1 MGQSKNI
8 NNDIAGLLRTPEE
21 AAAYLETYFRE
32 AGGDGAR
39 IAKALGDIA
48 RGKGMT
54 QVARDAGLSRE
65 SLYKTLSGDRTPGF
79 DTVLKVLSA
88 LGLRLRAEASSASG
102 RRNPENAW
110 NESGFLLR
118 ALIRTIPDLV
128 WAKDI
133 EGRYIFC
140 NERFESLYGVR
151 EQDLLGKTVDDFVGP
166 EKSENFK
173 KADLQA
179 VAGRKPVKVEEEVQF
194 ADGHR
199 EILETVKTPILKAD
213 GRVAAILCV
222 GHDITKRKQ
231 LESEHRANLYHFEN
245 MDKVNRIL
253 QGSGDLEQMLSD
265 VLDAVL
271 SIFGCDR
278 AVLVYPCDPEA
289 PSWTV
294 RMERTTPEAPVP
306 YSPGTTLP
314 MTPSARKLFQ
324 SLLKTEYTATFL
336 SDREFPG
343 DEHLKEVGI
352 RSMLG
357 KAVYPRVGKPWVFSI
372 HQCTHERVW
381 TEAERILFRTISR
394 RLGDGL
400 TSLLMYRDLERSRE
414 LLDKVFENIPIPL
427 FVKDAGERRYVRW
440 NRANEEMTG
449 IPREEILGRTVHDF
463 FPREEADSLTALED
477 KALRTNRPAEV
488 LEQRIRTRAHGERIL
503 RTKRIPIADESGK
516 PASLLGVSEDITER
530 VRADRERLAHLD
542 FLECL
547 DRINR
552 AMQKAGDI
560 EHMMQD
566 ALDAALSVFCCDR
579 AFLVYPCDPE
589 APSWQVPM
597 QRTDPRYPGVPTGG
611 DPYWATP
618 RIRTLFRDLLATD
631 GPVELRPGSG
641 IDPEKEPWKSG
652 EIKSVLAIALFPKT
666 GKPWSFGL
674 HQCSREREWTPREKQ
689 LFQEIAWRF
698 SDGLSTLLIN
708 RDLKRNQEFLDSVI
722 ENMPNLVF
730 VKDADTLRYV
740 KFNRAGEKLLGISR
754 ELLLGKTDHDLFPKD
769 RADLFIATDRKVL
782 EENRLVVVPEET
794 ITVITGE
801 ERTLQT
807 KKIPI
812 RDETGKPKF
821 LLGISED
828 VTERQRLEEQLRQ
841 AQKMESIGRLAGGV
855 AHDFNNMLGIILG
868 HSELALSGVD
878 PSDPLHENLQEIRK
892 AAERSADLTRQLLA
906 FARKQIVAPKVIDL
920 NETLGRMLK
929 MLRALIGE
937 DIELTWLPGEELWPV
952 RIDPSQVDQV
962 LANLCVNSRDAIA
975 DVGTIVIETK
985 NATFDE
991 KYCAWHPDFLPGDFV
1006 MLSVSDNGAGMDK
1019 ETADR
1024 IFEPFFTTKELG
1036 KGTGLGLAM
1045 VYGIV
1050 KQNEGFIDVY
1060 SEPGV
1065 GTIFKIYL
1073 PRQTSGAE
1081 RAQQACQAIPGA
1093 KGRETIL
1100 LVEDVPDILAMT
1112 SLMLERF
1119 GYRVLAVPT
1128 PEDAIRAAREHGD
1141 KIRLLVSDV
1150 VMPGM
1155 NGRVLADIV
1164 SSVCP
1169 GIRRLFMS
1177 GYTDDVI
1184 AHHGVL
1190 DGTVHFIQKPFTM
1203 QSLAAK
1209 VRAALDDET

>member
-8 NNDIAGLLRTPEE
+8 HNDVAGLLRTPEE
-21 AAAYLETYFRE
+21 TAAYIEAFFRE
-32 AGGDGAR
+32 ADTDGAR

-48 RGKGMT
+48 RAKGMT
-54 QVARDAGLSRE
+54 QVARAAGLSRE
-65 SLYKTLSGDRTPGF
+65 SLYKTLSGERTPGF

-88 LGLRLRAEASSASG
+88 LGLTLRPEASSVSG
-102 RRNPENAW
+102 RQHFEDARND
-110 NESGFLLR
+110 SGFLLR

-128 WAKDI
+128 WAKDL

-140 NERFESLYGVR
+140 NERFESLYGVK
-151 EQDLLGKTVDDFVGP
+151 EQDLLGKSIDDFLSR
-166 EKSENFK
+166 EKAESFR
-173 KADLQA
+173 KADLQ
-179 VAGRKPVKVEEEVQF
+179 VISGKKPVKVEEEVLF

-199 EILETVKTPILKAD
+199 EILETVKTPILRAD
-213 GRVAAILCV
+213 GRLAGIL
-222 GHDITKRKQ
+222 GIGRDITKRKQ
-231 LESEHRANLYHFEN
+231 LENEHRANLYLFEN
-245 MDKVNRIL
+245 MDKVNRIF
-253 QGSGDLEQMLSD
+253 QGGGDMEQALSG

-278 AVLVYPCDPEA
+278 AVLVYPCDPDA
-289 PSWTV
+289 PSWTI
-294 RMERTTPEAPVP
+294 RMERTSREAPAP
-306 YSPGTTLP
+306 YPPGTSLP
-314 MTPSARKLFQ
+314 TNPSARKMFRE
-324 SLLKTEYTATFL
+324 LLKTDYTLTFL
-336 SDREFPG
+336 ADREFPG

-352 RSMLG
+352 RSML
-357 KAVYPRVGKPWVFSI
+357 ARALYPKVGKPWVFGI
-372 HQCTHERVW
+372 HQCTHAREW
-381 TEAERILFRTISR
+381 TEAERVLFREISR
-394 RLGDGL
+394 RLAEGL
-400 TSLLMYRDLERSRE
+400 TSLLMHHDLKRSRE
-414 LLDKVFENIPIPL
+414 LLDKVIENIPIPL
-427 FVKDAGERRYVRW
+427 FVKDAEERRYLRW
-440 NRANEEMTG
+440 NKANEEMTG
-449 IPREEILGRTVHDF
+449 IPREEILGRRVHDF
-463 FPREEADSLTALED
+463 FTRDEADSLTALDDE
-477 KALRTNRPAEV
+477 ALRTNRPAE
-488 LEQRIRTRAHGERIL
+488 LPEQRIGTRVKGERII
-503 RTKRIPIADESGK
+503 RTKRIPIQDETGR
-516 PASLLGVSEDITER
+516 PIHLLGIAEDVTER
-530 VRADRERLAHLD
+530 KAAETERRLHLG
-542 FLECL
+542 FLESM

-560 EHMMQD
+560 EGMMQD
-566 ALDAALSVFCCDR
+566 GLDAALTIFGCDR

-589 APSWQVPM
+589 APSWHVPM
-597 QRTDPRYPGVPTGG
+597 KRTDPRYPGLPTGG
-611 DPYWATP
+611 DPYPATP
-618 RIRTLFRDLLATD
+618 RIRNLFRDLLSTD
-631 GPVELRPGSG
+631 GPVELGVGNG
-641 IDPEKEPWKSG
+641 IDPDEEPWKTN
-652 EIKSVLAIALFPKT
+652 EIKSLLAIALYPMT
-666 GKPWSFGL
+666 GKPWTFGL
-674 HQCSREREWTPREKQ
+674 HQCSRARAWTPSEKQ
-689 LFQEIAWRF
+689 LFQEVARRF

-708 RDLKRNQEFLDSVI
+708 RDLKRNEEFLDSVI

-730 VKDADTLRYV
+730 VKEADTLRYV

-754 ELLLGKTDHDLFPKD
+754 ELILGKTDHDLFPKD
-769 RADLFIATDRKVL
+769 RADVFIDTDRKVL
-782 EENRLVVVPEET
+782 AENRLVVVPEET
-794 ITVITGE
+794 ITVLTGE
-801 ERTLQT
+801 QRTLQT

-812 RDETGKPKF
+812 CDETGKRRF
-821 LLGISED
+821 LMGISED
-828 VTERQRLEEQLRQ
+828 VSERHRLEEQLRQ

-868 HSELALSGVD
+868 HSELPLSGVD

-906 FARKQIVAPKVIDL
+906 FARKQIVAPRVINL
-920 NETLGRMLK
+920 NETLGGMLK

-952 RIDPSQVDQV
+952 RIDPTQVDQV
-962 LANLCVNSRDAIA
+962 LANLCVNARDAIA
-975 DVGTIVIETK
+975 DVGNIVIETK

-991 KYCAWHPDFLPGDFV
+991 KHCAFHPGFLPGDFV

-1065 GTIFKIYL
+1065 GTIFKIFL
-1073 PRQTSGAE
+1073 PRQTSGTE
-1081 RAQQACQAIPGA
+1081 RAQQAGQAIPGA
-1093 KGRETIL
+1093 KGEETIL
-1100 LVEDVPDILAMT
+1100 LVEDVPDILALT
-1112 SLMLERF
+1112 TLMLERF
-1119 GYRVLAVPT
+1119 GYRVIAVPT
-1128 PEDAIRAAREHGD
+1128 PEDAIRAAREHGN

-1190 DGTVHFIQKPFTM
+1190 EGNVHFIQKPFTM

-1209 VRAALDDET
+1209 VRAALDDEK